1 MVYDVVQEGGVTS
14 YTIGKL
20 AKMAGVSVRTL
31 HHYDQIG
38 LLAPSAR
45 TESDYRLYGEA
56 ELLRLQQI
64 LFFRELDLALSEIS
78 RILDDPSFDPLQAL
92 HEHRLFVQAQVE
104 RQTRLLR
111 TIDQTI
117 LRLTGENMGMTNEE
131 LYEGFTKDQAERY
144 PREAREMYDP
154 EVVAESERRVRRM
167 SKAQWNAVKAEGD
180 EVNRALAAMMDRDPG
195 DAEVQELVARH
206 HAWLKHFWTA
216 SAEQY
221 RALGQGYAQHP
232 EFRAFYDRYRPG
244 LADFLAAAM
253 AHYADETLRGSEGRN
268 GPSHP

>member
-1 MVYDVVQEGGVTS
+1 MTT
-14 YTIGKL
+14 YTIGQL
-20 AKMAGVSVRTL
+20 ARMAGVSVRTL

-64 LFFRELDLALSEIS
+64 LFFRELDWTLREIG
-78 RILDDPSFDPLQAL
+78 RILDDPAFDPLQAL
-92 HEHRLFVQAQVE
+92 EEHRLWVQAQVE
-104 RQTRLLR
+104 RQTRLLQ

-117 LRLTGENMGMTNEE
+117 LRLTGENMGMTDEE
-131 LYEGFTKDQAERY
+131 LYEGLTKEQAERY

-167 SKAQWNAVKAEGD
+167 SKERWKAVQAEGD
-180 EVNRALAAMMDRDPG
+180 KVTRALAALMDRDPG
-195 DAEVQELVARH
+195 DAEVQQLVARH
-206 HAWLKHFWTA
+206 HAWLDHFWTA

-244 LADFLAAAM
+244 LADFLASAM
-253 AHYADETLRGSEGRN
+253 AHYADVTLAENGRWAK
-268 GPSHP
+268 